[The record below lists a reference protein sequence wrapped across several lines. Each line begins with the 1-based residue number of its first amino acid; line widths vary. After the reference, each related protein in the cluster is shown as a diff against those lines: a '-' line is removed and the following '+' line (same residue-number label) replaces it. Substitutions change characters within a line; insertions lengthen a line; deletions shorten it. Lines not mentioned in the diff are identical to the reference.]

1 MAGLPK
7 VVSRMWEVMGQ
18 RFGGEVIFL
27 CVCVCVDGGE
37 RWAVRLARRVVA
49 GVVEEAEGG
58 LDMHS
63 S

>member
-18 RFGGEVIFL
+18 RLGGEVIL
-27 CVCVCVDGGE
+27 VCVCVDGGE
-37 RWAVRLARRVVA
+37 RWAVRFARRVVA